1 MLQATQWAQLRRA
14 IAAPETRRTVA
25 SVAVGAAAIAITTV
39 AVAVLED
46 YTELPSASSVYLVG
60 VVVVAI
66 VAGTLGAVV
75 AAIASVLVY
84 DFLFTDP
91 KHTLAVADAGEWLN
105 LLVLLFVAITVGQLA
120 ALQRRRAQ
128 AAVAREREART
139 LFQVSRALATRAS
152 TAAVLPEIAETLAT
166 EGGFDR
172 VWFALG
178 PDDAR
183 ERVAADTAGDT
194 AGGAAPARAARYAV
208 LRRMPSDVP
217 AEWVQV
223 HESPI
228 RGGPRLDEASYRVR
242 IEGGG
247 ATHGSIWA
255 QRPRHAGEPD
265 RTETRLLAVA
275 ADQVGQAL
283 AQDRLAA
290 EARQAE
296 IARQSD
302 ALKSALLESVSHDLR
317 TPLASIRAAA
327 GTLMDP
333 DVKLT
338 WDDARA
344 SAAAIDRQ
352 AQRLNR
358 VVANLLDL
366 GRIEG
371 GALRASPELL
381 DLRDVVSR
389 AVAAVPMRPG
399 DPEIEIDVAEAETVE
414 ADPVLLEEALLNLLD
429 NAVRHTPPG
438 TQVRVSGADLPAESA
453 IRVTVEDGGP
463 GVPGDMLPRLFERF
477 QNDGGA
483 PTGGRRR
490 PSAGLGIGLAVVRGL
505 VEAMGGRV
513 SGRRGALGGLAI
525 DLELPQGR
533 VPAGLGLEAST

>member
-1 MLQATQWAQLRRA
+1 MLQRAATR
-14 IAAPETRRTVA
+14 IGRRTIA
-25 SVAVGAAAIAITTV
+25 TLGVAVAAIALTTL
-39 AVAVLED
+39 AVAGLED
-46 YTELPSASSVYLVG
+46 YTDLPSASSVYLVG

-66 VAGTLGAVV
+66 AAGTLGAVL
-75 AAIASVLVY
+75 AAVASVIVY

-91 KHTLAVADAGEWLN
+91 RHTLAVADPGEWLN
-105 LLVLLFVAITVGQLA
+105 LVVLLFVAFTVGQLA

-128 AAVAREREART
+128 TAVAREREARS
-139 LFQVSRALATRAS
+139 LFQVSRALATRTS
-152 TAAVLPEIAETLAT
+152 TDGVLPDIAATLAK
-166 EGGFDR
+166 EAGFDR

-183 ERVAADTAGDT
+183 ERAAADTAS
-194 AGGAAPARAARYAV
+194 GAPPGRPTRYAV
-208 LRRMPSDVP
+208 LRRMPGDVP

-223 HESPI
+223 HESPV
-228 RGGPRLDEASYRVR
+228 RGGPRSEDATYRVR

-247 ATHGSIWA
+247 AVHGSIWGL
-255 QRPRHAGEPD
+255 RDRHDGQPD
-265 RTETRLLAVA
+265 PTQTRLLAAA

-296 IARQSD
+296 VARQSD

-333 DVKLT
+333 DVTLS
-338 WDDARA
+338 WEDARA

-358 VVANLLDL
+358 LVANLLDL

-371 GALRASPELL
+371 GALRASTELL
-381 DLRDVVSR
+381 DLRDAVSR
-389 AVAAVPMRPG
+389 AVAAVAVREG
-399 DPEIEIDVAEAETVE
+399 DLAIEIDVADGETVE

-438 TQVRVSGADLPAESA
+438 TRVRLSGSA
-453 IRVTVEDGGP
+453 LSSEHAVRLTVEDAGP
-463 GVPGDMLPRLFERF
+463 GVAAETLPRLFDRF
-477 QNDGGA
+477 QHDGS
-483 PTGGRRR
+483 GGPAGSLATR
-490 PSAGLGIGLAVVRGL
+490 SAGLGIGLAVVRGL

-513 SGRRGALGGLAI
+513 SGRQGELGGLAI

-533 VPAGLGLEAST
+533 VPAGLGLEGPA